1 MRKLKLREV
10 KCPLQG
16 HRANKDKAGLDL
28 RPSDSS
34 LMLSHHD
41 SQAIIVSSAMSY
53 GTSPEASVY
62 PHQGDSCL
70 KHMIWSGSSAPREN
84 PVHNRSKHCS

>member
-1 MRKLKLREV
+1 MRKLKLREI

-16 HRANKDKAGLDL
+16 HRANKDKAGRDF

-41 SQAIIVSSAMSY
+41 SQAIVVSSAMSY
-53 GTSPEASVY
+53 GSPEASIF

-70 KHMIWSGSSAPREN
+70 KHMIWLGSSGPTRKSSA
-84 PVHNRSKHCS
+84 